1 MEGSITM
8 GENMFGNTMWAGHW
22 LWMLVIAIV
31 VVIPAWRICQRTVY
45 PGWMGILILIP
56 IVNLVLLYFIAF
68 ADWPAGKAGNHDD
81 S

>member
-31 VVIPAWRICQRTVY
+31 VVIPAWRICQRTGY

-68 ADWPAGKAGNHDD
+68 SDWPSNRNNDGR

>member
-1 MEGSITM
+1 
-8 GENMFGNTMWAGHW
+8 
-22 LWMLVIAIV
+22 
-31 VVIPAWRICQRTVY
+31 
-45 PGWMGILILIP
+45 MGILILIP

>member
-1 MEGSITM
+1 MMEG
-8 GENMFGNTMWAGHW
+8 NMFGNTRGAGHW

-31 VVIPAWRICQRTVY
+31 VVIPAWRICQRTGY

-68 ADWPAGKAGNHDD
+68 SDWPSNRNNDGR